1 MKDLPEIISSVRKER
16 ASLCASVGLREVN
29 ESRLEEHWWKND
41 RRVREESKLIISV
54 RYTQLQLHNTAIER
68 K

>member
-29 ESRLEEHWWKND
+29 ESGLEGQWWKND
-41 RRVREESKLIISV
+41 RRVRKESKLITSV
-54 RYTQLQLHNTAIER
+54 RCTQLQLHNTVIEH

>member
-1 MKDLPEIISSVRKER
+1 MKDLPEIISSVKKER

-29 ESRLEEHWWKND
+29 ESRLEGQWWKND

-54 RYTQLQLHNTAIER
+54 RYILQFHYTAIEH